1 MRRFCGVLRHHRA
14 AMALTPDIDAD
25 LLEPGPDDPARR
37 RLLLGLAGAW
47 LIFWCLLAWVGVQDH
62 LRNDG
67 HEPWRPVV
75 HEFTSMLT
83 ATVLLALQWWRA
95 RRLDHW
101 LSQPLQWFAR
111 VLVWLP
117 LLGPLFVV
125 IVFGL
130 RALIFGLA
138 GQAYEHDPWG
148 EAMLYE
154 LPKFTV
160 YFGLFAG
167 VQFGAR
173 SYRAWH
179 RERLRAE
186 RMSSLSQQ
194 ARLAQLTQQLQPHFL
209 FNALNTISALIHSEP
224 DRADALLGRLAALL
238 RAATDAAQRP
248 EQALGDELALVRGY
262 AEIMLQ
268 RFGDRAGIDWRI
280 DEAVLDCR
288 VPTLALQVLLENAFK
303 HAVEKRRA
311 PTAIVVSAE
320 RRDGRLRLAVQD
332 DGGVLPATPV
342 FGVGLGNLRQ
352 RLDSLHGEAA
362 GLGLGAV
369 EGGGVRAEL
378 WTPCAC

>member
-1 MRRFCGVLRHHRA
+1 M
-14 AMALTPDIDAD
+14 TTDIDADAD
-25 LLEPGPDDPARR
+25 LLEPKLASPARR
-37 RLLLGLAGAW
+37 RLLLGLGGAW
-47 LIFWCLLAWVGVQDH
+47 LVFWCLLAWVGVQDH
-62 LRNDG
+62 LRSGG

-83 ATVLLALQWWRA
+83 ATALLTFQWWLA
-95 RRLDHW
+95 RQLDRW
-101 LSQPLQWFAR
+101 LAQPLQWFAR

-117 LLGPLFVV
+117 LIGPTFVV
-125 IVFGL
+125 IVFSL

-138 GQAYEHDPWG
+138 GQPYEHDPWG

-154 LPKFTV
+154 LPKFAV

-179 RERLRAE
+179 VERLRAE
-186 RMSSLSQQ
+186 RMSRLSQQ

-209 FNALNTISALIHSEP
+209 FNALNTISALIHDDP

-248 EQALGDELALVRGY
+248 VQPLADELALVRGY

-268 RFGDRAGIDWRI
+268 RFGDRARIDWQFA
-280 DEAVLDCR
+280 DTTLACS
-288 VPTLALQVLLENAFK
+288 VPTLSLQVLLENAFK
-303 HAVEKRRA
+303 HVVEKRRA
-311 PTAIVVSAE
+311 PTAIVVSADCRE
-320 RRDGRLRLAVQD
+320 GLLRLAVRD
-332 DGGVLPATPV
+332 DGGVLAAAPV

-352 RLDSLHGEAA
+352 RLAGLHGDAA
-362 GLGLGAV
+362 GLSLSPLDS
-369 EGGGVRAEL
+369 GGVSAEMWL
-378 WTPCAC
+378 PCAC